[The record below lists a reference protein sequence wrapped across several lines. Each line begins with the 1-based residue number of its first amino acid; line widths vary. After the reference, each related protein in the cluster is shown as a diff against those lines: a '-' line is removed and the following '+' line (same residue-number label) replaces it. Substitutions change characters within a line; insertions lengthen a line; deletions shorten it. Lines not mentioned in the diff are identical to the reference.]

1 MCLSLTPLRVWQE
14 CGIIPYHT
22 RKHQSD
28 NMRLNKH
35 VFFFE
40 EYSLS
45 RIVPIKDSR
54 WIQRSF
60 LVFNCFF
67 FSYKVFLTRLLN
79 LWAIIVNEYHMYVLI
94 NPAPSNTNIDSV
106 FVTIPPTTYIFGALI
121 LRFLFLFHFSVHCF
135 SCCFSIQS
143 FGLLLLFFESFF
155 CVFFKEG
162 LLILL
167 LFLNSHSKCLNYS
180 INYLYVRN

>member
-22 RKHQSD
+22 RKHQSK

-35 VFFFE
+35 VYFFE

-67 FSYKVFLTRLLN
+67 SYKVFLTRLLK

-121 LRFLFLFHFSVHCF
+121 LRFCFCFISLFTVFPVVFQYSLLGCC
-135 SCCFSIQS
+135 CCF
-143 FGLLLLFFESFF
+143 LKAFFF
-155 CVFFKEG
+155 VFF
-162 LLILL
+162 
-167 LFLNSHSKCLNYS
+167 
-180 INYLYVRN
+180 

>member
-35 VFFFE
+35 VYFFE

-45 RIVPIKDSR
+45 RIVPIKDSS
-54 WIQRSF
+54 WIPRSF
-60 LVFNCFF
+60 LVLNCFF
-67 FSYKVFLTRLLN
+67 SFLIKCFLTRLLK
-79 LWAIIVNEYHMYVLI
+79 LWAIMVNEYHIHVLI

-106 FVTIPPTTYIFGALI
+106 FVSIPPTTYIFGALI
-121 LRFLFLFHFSVHCF
+121 LRFLFLFHFSICSLF
-135 SCCFSIQS
+135 F
-143 FGLLLLFFESFF
+143 LLFFNTVFWVVVVVVFWKLFF
-155 CVFFKEG
+155 FVFF
-162 LLILL
+162 
-167 LFLNSHSKCLNYS
+167 
-180 INYLYVRN
+180 

>member
-1 MCLSLTPLRVWQE
+1 MDT
-14 CGIIPYHT
+14 T
-22 RKHQSD
+22 
-28 NMRLNKH
+28 
-35 VFFFE
+35 FFPCFQ
-40 EYSLS
+40 L
-45 RIVPIKDSR
+45 
-54 WIQRSF
+54 
-60 LVFNCFF
+60 FF
-67 FSYKVFLTRLLN
+67 FSYKVFLTRLLK

-106 FVTIPPTTYIFGALI
+106 FVSIPPTTYIFGALI
-121 LRFLFLFHFSVHCF
+121 LRFLFLFHFSVRCF

-155 CVFFKEG
+155 FLYFFKEG

-180 INYLYVRN
+180 INYLSVHN

>member
-1 MCLSLTPLRVWQE
+1 MFDRSVGSYHTTHENIKAKTCGWINMFISLKKIHWVELYQSKTADGYNVLSLF
-14 CGIIPYHT
+14 
-22 RKHQSD
+22 S
-28 NMRLNKH
+28 
-35 VFFFE
+35 
-40 EYSLS
+40 
-45 RIVPIKDSR
+45 IV
-54 WIQRSF
+54 
-60 LVFNCFF
+60 F
-67 FSYKVFLTRLLN
+67 FSYKVFLTRLLK

-155 CVFFKEG
+155 FF
-162 LLILL
+162 
-167 LFLNSHSKCLNYS
+167 FF
-180 INYLYVRN
+180 